1 MISLEIKKVAVI
13 GSGLMGHGIAEVF
26 ALSGFEVKI
35 EDAFPEALEKAKV
48 SIGKSI
54 EKLVKSGKID
64 QNKGQ
69 ETLSRITYF
78 SQMEPAVKDA
88 DFIIEAVPEIM
99 KLKKE
104 VFSGIDKF
112 ARNDALVAS
121 NTSNFKISSLAEGM
135 KHPENVVGMHFFNP
149 PVVLKLVEIIKGE
162 RTGNSAFDQAY
173 DLAKK
178 IGKTPIRV
186 LKDSAGFVVNRI
198 NAPESL
204 FFCLVLDQNVAKPE
218 EIDTFARGQGL
229 PMGPYELM
237 DYVGID
243 TVVHSL
249 DYYAQELSP
258 EYGKCRAFRTMFDSG
273 NLGLKTGKG
282 FYVWKDGHAEIPKV
296 KPTEKLELMDVLA
309 VELNEAVKL
318 IEEKVALPQDIEIGV
333 KLGMNRPFGPISVAE
348 GLTNAEVRKKLET
361 LSSRY
366 GTKVFEPAESIKNGK
381 LKEIISTKSFDQNDK
396 KTARPDETPAN
407 SASSPGESLVILEK
421 LPGKVARLSINNTK
435 NNLLSSEVISEL
447 EKHVLALWNDHD
459 VNVIIVTGKGP
470 VFSAGAQLSQFFPG
484 SMDFMEHSRKGER
497 VFRLLS
503 EIPKITIAEMKG
515 YTLGGGFELSL
526 ACDLRVGTEDVQIGF
541 PEVTLGLVPGWGGT
555 QRLPRLIG
563 TSRASYLIL
572 TGMRFSGKEAF
583 EMGIVNRLI
592 PKDNVDEETLK
603 FAVDLAQKSAPTA
616 AALAKRLINKG
627 SEVPMDVGLEM
638 ESIAMGLLYGT
649 EDLKEGI
656 SAFLQKRKPEFPG
669 R

>member
-26 ALSGFEVKI
+26 ALSGFEVRI
-35 EDAFPEALEKAKV
+35 EDVFPEALEKAKA
-48 SIGKSI
+48 SIGKSV

-64 QNKGQ
+64 QQKGKD
-69 ETLSRITYF
+69 TIARISYF

-99 KLKKE
+99 ELKKE

-112 ARNDALVAS
+112 ARPDAIVAS
-121 NTSNFKISSLAEGM
+121 NTSNIKISSLAENM

-149 PVVLKLVEIIKGE
+149 PVVLKLVEVIKGE
-162 RTGNSAFDQAY
+162 KTSQKVFDETFE
-173 DLAKK
+173 LSRK

-218 EIDTFARGQGL
+218 EVDTFARGQGL

-258 EYGKCRAFRTMFDSG
+258 EYGKCKAFRTMYESK

-282 FYVWKDGHAEIPKV
+282 FYTWKEGHAEIPKAS
-296 KPTEKLELMDVLA
+296 PTEKLELMDVLA
-309 VELNEAVKL
+309 VELNEAVKI
-318 IEEKVALPQDIEIGV
+318 IEEKIALPADIEIGV

-348 GLTNAEVRKKLET
+348 GLTNAEVKKKLET
-361 LSSRY
+361 LAAKY
-366 GTKVFEPAESIKNGK
+366 GTVVFEPAESIKKGK
-381 LKEIISTKSFDQNDK
+381 LKEIISIKSFDQDGK
-396 KTARPDETPAN
+396 KPATAPEVPAG
-407 SASSPGESLVILEK
+407 SSSSSGDHVVIMEK
-421 LPGKVARLSINNTK
+421 LPGKVARISINNTK
-435 NNLLSSEVISEL
+435 NNLLSSEVLSDL
-447 EKHVLALWNDHD
+447 EKNILALWNDHD

-497 VFRLLS
+497 TFRLLS

-555 QRLPRLIG
+555 QRLPRLLG

-572 TGMRFSGKEAF
+572 TGTRFSGKEAF
-583 EMGIVNRLI
+583 DMGIVNRLF
-592 PKDNVDEETLK
+592 PKEQVDEETLK
-603 FAVDLAQKSAPTA
+603 FAEELAQKAAPTA

-649 EDLKEGI
+649 DDLKEGI
-656 SAFLQKRKPEFPG
+656 SAFLQKRKPEYPG

>member
-1 MISLEIKKVAVI
+1 VIPLEIKKVAVI

-26 ALSGFEVKI
+26 ALSGFEVRI
-35 EDAFPEALEKAKV
+35 EDAFPEALEKAKT
-48 SIGKSI
+48 SIGNSI
-54 EKLVKSGKID
+54 EKLVKSGRID
-64 QNKGQ
+64 QEKGK
-69 ETLSRITYF
+69 SAIAGISYF

-88 DFIIEAVPEIM
+88 DFIIEAVPEILE
-99 KLKKE
+99 LKKE

-112 ARNDALVAS
+112 ARPDAIVAS
-121 NTSNFKISSLAEGM
+121 NTSNIKISSLAENM

-149 PVVLKLVEIIKGE
+149 PVVLKLVEVIKGE
-162 RTGNSAFDQAY
+162 KTSQKVFDETFE
-173 DLAKK
+173 LSRK

-204 FFCLVLDQNVAKPE
+204 FFCLVLDQKVAKPE
-218 EIDTFARGQGL
+218 EVDTFARGQGL

-258 EYGKCRAFRTMFDSG
+258 EYGKCKAFRTMYESK

-282 FYVWKDGHAEIPKV
+282 FYTWRDGHADIPKV
-296 KPTEKLELMDVLA
+296 PPTEKLELMDVLA

-318 IEEKVALPQDIEIGV
+318 IEEKVALPADIEIGV

-348 GLTNAEVRKKLET
+348 GLTNAEVKKKLET
-361 LSSRY
+361 LAANY
-366 GTKVFEPAESIKNGK
+366 GTSVFEPAESIKKGR
-381 LKEIISTKSFDQNDK
+381 LKEIISMKSFDNNK
-396 KTARPDETPAN
+396 KTAVEPGASPS
-407 SASSPGESLVILEK
+407 SASGEQIVIMEK

-435 NNLLSSEVISEL
+435 NNLLSSEVLSDL
-447 EKHVLALWNDHD
+447 EKNIMAIWNDHD

-484 SMDFMEHSRKGER
+484 SMDFMDHSRKGER
-497 VFRLLS
+497 TFRLLS

-555 QRLPRLIG
+555 QRLPRLLG

-572 TGMRFSGKEAF
+572 TGTRFSGKEAYD
-583 EMGIVNRLI
+583 MGIVNRLFS
-592 PKDNVDEETLK
+592 KETVDEEALK
-603 FAVDLAQKSAPTA
+603 FAQDLSQKAAPTA

-656 SAFLQKRKPEFPG
+656 SAFLQKRKPEYPG

>member
-1 MISLEIKKVAVI
+1 MEIKKVAVI

-26 ALSGFEVKI
+26 ALSGFEVRI
-35 EDAFPEALEKAKV
+35 EDAFPEALEKAKA
-48 SIGKSI
+48 SIGKSV
-54 EKLVKSGKID
+54 EKLVKSGRID
-64 QNKGQ
+64 QQKGKD
-69 ETLSRITYF
+69 TIARISYF
-78 SQMEPAVKDA
+78 SQMEPTVKDA

-99 KLKKE
+99 ELKKE

-112 ARNDALVAS
+112 ARPDAIVAS
-121 NTSNFKISSLAEGM
+121 NTSNIKISSLAENM

-149 PVVLKLVEIIKGE
+149 PVVLKLVEVIKGE
-162 RTGNSAFDQAY
+162 KTSQKVFDETFE
-173 DLAKK
+173 LSRK

-218 EIDTFARGQGL
+218 EVDTFARGQGL

-258 EYGKCRAFRTMFDSG
+258 EYGKCKAFRTMYESK

-282 FYVWKDGHAEIPKV
+282 FYTWKEGHAEIPKAS
-296 KPTEKLELMDVLA
+296 PTEKLELMDVLA
-309 VELNEAVKL
+309 VELNEAVKI
-318 IEEKVALPQDIEIGV
+318 IEEKIALPADIEIGV

-348 GLTNAEVRKKLET
+348 GLTNAEVKKKLET
-361 LSSRY
+361 LAAKY
-366 GTKVFEPAESIKNGK
+366 GTVVFEPAESIKKGK
-381 LKEIISTKSFDQNDK
+381 LKEIISIKSFDQDGK
-396 KTARPDETPAN
+396 KPATAPEVPAG
-407 SASSPGESLVILEK
+407 SSSSSGDQVVIMEK
-421 LPGKVARLSINNTK
+421 LPGKVARISINNTK
-435 NNLLSSEVISEL
+435 NNLLSSEVLSDL
-447 EKHVLALWNDHD
+447 EKNILALWNDHD

-497 VFRLLS
+497 TFRLLS

-555 QRLPRLIG
+555 QRLPRLLG

-572 TGMRFSGKEAF
+572 TGTRFSGKEAF
-583 EMGIVNRLI
+583 DMGIVNRLF
-592 PKDNVDEETLK
+592 PKEHVDEETLK
-603 FAVDLAQKSAPTA
+603 FAEELAQKAAPTA

-627 SEVPMDVGLEM
+627 SEVPMDAGLEM

-649 EDLKEGI
+649 DDLKEGI
-656 SAFLQKRKPEFPG
+656 SAFLQKRKPEYPG

>member
-1 MISLEIKKVAVI
+1 MISLEIKKIAVI

-26 ALSGFEVKI
+26 ALSGFDVRI
-35 EDAFPEALEKAKV
+35 EDAFPEALEKAKA
-48 SIGKSI
+48 SIGNSI
-54 EKLVKSGKID
+54 EKLVRSGRIDEENGKS
-64 QNKGQ
+64 
-69 ETLSRITYF
+69 TLTRITYF

-88 DFIIEAVPEIM
+88 DFIIEAVPEILE
-99 KLKKE
+99 LKKE
-104 VFSGIDKF
+104 VFSEIDKF
-112 ARNDALVAS
+112 ARPDAIVAS
-121 NTSNFKISSLAEGM
+121 NTSNFKISTLAENM

-149 PVVLKLVEIIKGE
+149 PVVLKLVEVIMGE
-162 RTGNSAFDQAY
+162 KTSKKVFDETFQ
-173 DLAKK
+173 LSKK
-178 IGKTPIRV
+178 IGKTPIKV
-186 LKDSAGFVVNRI
+186 LKDSPGFVVNRI

-204 FFCLVLDQNVAKPE
+204 FFCLLLDQKVAKPE
-218 EIDTFARGQGL
+218 EVDTFARGQGL

-258 EYGKCRAFRTMFDSG
+258 EYGKCKSFKTMYESK

-282 FYVWKDGHAEIPKV
+282 FYNWKDGHAEIPKV
-296 KPTEKLELMDVLA
+296 SPSEKLELMDVLA

-318 IEEKVALPQDIEIGV
+318 IEEKVALPADIEIGV

-348 GLTNAEVRKKLET
+348 GLTNAEVKKKLET
-361 LSSRY
+361 LAANY
-366 GTKVFEPAESIKNGK
+366 GTSVFQPAESIKNGR
-381 LKEIISTKSFDQNDK
+381 LKEIISIKSFDDGK
-396 KTARPDETPAN
+396 KT
-407 SASSPGESLVILEK
+407 SAEHEVSTGSSTGSQDHLVIMEK

-435 NNLLSSEVISEL
+435 NNLLSSEVLSDL
-447 EKHVLALWNDHD
+447 ERNILALWNDHD

-497 VFRLLS
+497 IFRLLS

-572 TGMRFSGKEAF
+572 TGTRFSGKEAF
-583 EMGIVNRLI
+583 DMGIVNRLF
-592 PKDNVDEETLK
+592 PKEHVDEETSK
-603 FAVDLAQKSAPTA
+603 FAEELAQKAAPTA

-627 SEVPMDVGLEM
+627 SEVPMDAGLEM

-656 SAFLQKRKPEFPG
+656 SAFLQKRKPEYPG

>member
-1 MISLEIKKVAVI
+1 MEIKKVAVI

-26 ALSGFEVKI
+26 ALSGFEVRI
-35 EDAFPEALEKAKV
+35 EDAFPEALEKAKA
-48 SIGKSI
+48 SIGKSV
-54 EKLVKSGKID
+54 EKLVKSGRID
-64 QNKGQ
+64 QQKGKD
-69 ETLSRITYF
+69 TIARISYF
-78 SQMEPAVKDA
+78 SQMEPTVKDA

-99 KLKKE
+99 ELKKE

-112 ARNDALVAS
+112 ARPDAIVAS
-121 NTSNFKISSLAEGM
+121 NTSNIKISSLAENM

-149 PVVLKLVEIIKGE
+149 PVVLKLVEVIKGE
-162 RTGNSAFDQAY
+162 KTSQKVFDETFE
-173 DLAKK
+173 LSRK

-218 EIDTFARGQGL
+218 EVDTFARGQGL

-258 EYGKCRAFRTMFDSG
+258 EYGKCKAFRTMYESK

-282 FYVWKDGHAEIPKV
+282 FYTWKEGHAEIPKAS
-296 KPTEKLELMDVLA
+296 PTEKLELMDVLA
-309 VELNEAVKL
+309 VELNEAVKI
-318 IEEKVALPQDIEIGV
+318 IEEKIALPADIEIGV

-348 GLTNAEVRKKLET
+348 GLTNAEVKKKLET
-361 LSSRY
+361 LAAKY
-366 GTKVFEPAESIKNGK
+366 GTVVFEPAESIKKGK
-381 LKEIISTKSFDQNDK
+381 LKEIISIKSFDQDGK
-396 KTARPDETPAN
+396 KPATAPEVPAG
-407 SASSPGESLVILEK
+407 SSSSPGDQVVIMEK
-421 LPGKVARLSINNTK
+421 LPGKVARISINNTK
-435 NNLLSSEVISEL
+435 NNLLSSEVLSDL
-447 EKHVLALWNDHD
+447 EKNILALWNDHD

-497 VFRLLS
+497 TFRLLS

-555 QRLPRLIG
+555 QRLPRLLG

-572 TGMRFSGKEAF
+572 TGTRFSGKEAF
-583 EMGIVNRLI
+583 DMGIVNRLFQ
-592 PKDNVDEETLK
+592 KEHVDEETLK
-603 FAVDLAQKSAPTA
+603 FAEELAQKAAPTA

-627 SEVPMDVGLEM
+627 SEVPMDAGLEM

-649 EDLKEGI
+649 DDLKEGI
-656 SAFLQKRKPEFPG
+656 SAFLQKRKPEYPG

>member
-1 MISLEIKKVAVI
+1 MEIRKVAVI

-26 ALSGFEVKI
+26 ALSGFEVRI
-35 EDAFPEALEKAKV
+35 EDPYPEALEKAKA
-48 SIGKSI
+48 SIGNSI

-64 QNKGQ
+64 QKKGQ
-69 ETLSRITYF
+69 ETLSLITYF
-78 SQMEPAVKDA
+78 SQIDSAVKDA

-99 KLKKE
+99 ELKKE
-104 VFSGIDKF
+104 VFSDIDKF
-112 ARNDALVAS
+112 ARVDALVAS
-121 NTSNFKISSLAEGM
+121 NTSNFKISSLASNM

-149 PVVLKLVEIIKGE
+149 PVVLKLVEVIKGE
-162 RTGNSAFDQAY
+162 KTSGSAFEETF

-204 FFCLVLDQNVAKPE
+204 FFCLVLDQDVAKPE
-218 EIDTFARGQGL
+218 EVDTFARGQGL

-258 EYGKCRAFRTMFDSG
+258 EYGKCRAFRTMYESK

-282 FYVWKDGHAEIPKV
+282 FYAWKNGHAEIPKV

-318 IEEKVALPQDIEIGV
+318 IEEKVALPLDIETGV
-333 KLGMNRPFGPISVAE
+333 KLGMNRPFGPISVAD
-348 GLTNAEVRKKLET
+348 GLTNAEVKKKLET
-361 LSSRY
+361 LSSRF
-366 GTKVFEPAESIKNGK
+366 GTKVFEPAQSIKNGK
-381 LKEIISTKSFDQNDK
+381 LKEIISIKSFDHDDK
-396 KTARPDETPAN
+396 KTTAGVVASEN
-407 SASSPGESLVILEK
+407 SPSSSGESLVILEK

-435 NNLLSSEVISEL
+435 NNLLSSEVLSQL
-447 EKHVLALWNDHD
+447 EKHILSLWNDHD
-459 VNVIIVTGKGP
+459 VNVIIVTGRGP
-470 VFSAGAQLSQFFPG
+470 VFSAGAQLSQFFSG

-497 VFRLLS
+497 TFRLLS
-503 EIPKITIAEMKG
+503 EIPKITVAEMKG

-555 QRLPRLIG
+555 QRLPRLLG

-572 TGMRFSGKEAF
+572 TGTRFSGREAF
-583 EMGIVNRLI
+583 DMGIVNKLM
-592 PKDNVDEETLK
+592 PKENADEETLK
-603 FAVDLAQKSAPTA
+603 FAVDLSRKAAPTA
-616 AALAKRLINKG
+616 AAMAKRLINKG
-627 SEVPMDVGLEM
+627 SEVPMDAGLEM

-656 SAFLQKRKPEFPG
+656 SAFLQKRKPEYPG

>member
-1 MISLEIKKVAVI
+1 MEIKKVAVI

-26 ALSGFEVKI
+26 ALSGFEVRI
-35 EDAFPEALEKAKV
+35 EDAFPEALEKAKA
-48 SIGKSI
+48 SIGKSV
-54 EKLVKSGKID
+54 EKLVKSGRID
-64 QNKGQ
+64 QQKGKD
-69 ETLSRITYF
+69 TIARISYF
-78 SQMEPAVKDA
+78 SQMEPTVKDA

-99 KLKKE
+99 ELKKE

-112 ARNDALVAS
+112 ARPDAIVAS
-121 NTSNFKISSLAEGM
+121 NTSNIKISSLAENM

-149 PVVLKLVEIIKGE
+149 PVVLKLVEVIKGE
-162 RTGNSAFDQAY
+162 KTSQKVFDETFE
-173 DLAKK
+173 LSRK

-218 EIDTFARGQGL
+218 EVDTFARGQGL

-258 EYGKCRAFRTMFDSG
+258 EYGKCKAFRTMYESK

-282 FYVWKDGHAEIPKV
+282 FYTWKEGHAEIPKAS
-296 KPTEKLELMDVLA
+296 PTEKLELMDVLA
-309 VELNEAVKL
+309 VELNEAVKI
-318 IEEKVALPQDIEIGV
+318 IEEKIALPADIEIGV

-348 GLTNAEVRKKLET
+348 GLTNAEVKKKLET
-361 LSSRY
+361 LAAKY
-366 GTKVFEPAESIKNGK
+366 GTVVFEPAESIKKGK
-381 LKEIISTKSFDQNDK
+381 LKEIISIKSFDQDGK
-396 KTARPDETPAN
+396 KPATAPEVPAG
-407 SASSPGESLVILEK
+407 SSSSSGDQVVIMEK
-421 LPGKVARLSINNTK
+421 LPGKVARISINNTK
-435 NNLLSSEVISEL
+435 NNLLSSEVLSDL
-447 EKHVLALWNDHD
+447 EKNILALWNDHD

-497 VFRLLS
+497 TFRLLS

-555 QRLPRLIG
+555 QRLPRLLG

-572 TGMRFSGKEAF
+572 TGTRFSGKEAF
-583 EMGIVNRLI
+583 DMGIVNRLFQ
-592 PKDNVDEETLK
+592 KEHVDEETLK
-603 FAVDLAQKSAPTA
+603 FAEELAQKAAPTA

-627 SEVPMDVGLEM
+627 SEVPMDAGLEM

-649 EDLKEGI
+649 DDLKEGI
-656 SAFLQKRKPEFPG
+656 SAFLQKRKPEYPG

>member
-1 MISLEIKKVAVI
+1 MISLEIKKIAVI

-26 ALSGFEVKI
+26 ALSGFEVRI
-35 EDAFPEALEKAKV
+35 EDAFPEALEKAKAA
-48 SIGKSI
+48 IGNSI
-54 EKLVKSGKID
+54 EKLVKSGRVD
-64 QNKGQ
+64 QEKGNA
-69 ETLSRITYF
+69 TKARISYF

-88 DFIIEAVPEIM
+88 DFIIEAVPELLE
-99 KLKKE
+99 LKKQ
-104 VFSGIDKF
+104 VFSDIDKF
-112 ARNDALVAS
+112 AKPDAIVAS
-121 NTSNFKISSLAEGM
+121 NTSNIKISSLAENM

-149 PVVLKLVEIIKGE
+149 PVVLKLVEVIKGE
-162 RTGNSAFDQAY
+162 KTSQKVFDETFE
-173 DLAKK
+173 LSRK

-186 LKDSAGFVVNRI
+186 LKDSPGFVVNRI

-204 FFCLVLDQNVAKPE
+204 FFCLVLDRKVAKPE
-218 EIDTFARGQGL
+218 EVDTFARGQGL

-258 EYGKCRAFRTMFDSG
+258 EYGKCRAFRTMYESR

-282 FYVWKDGHAEIPKV
+282 FYNWKEGHAEITKV
-296 KPTEKLELMDVLA
+296 QPTEKLELMDVLA

-318 IEEKVALPQDIEIGV
+318 IEEKVALPGDIEIGV

-348 GLTNAEVRKKLET
+348 GLTNAEVKKKLET
-361 LSSRY
+361 LAANY
-366 GTKVFEPAESIKNGK
+366 GTSIFEPAESIKKGK
-381 LKEIISTKSFDQNDK
+381 LKDIISIKSFDDNG
-396 KTARPDETPAN
+396 KTAAEHEAPSASTPA
-407 SASSPGESLVILEK
+407 SGESTVIMEK

-435 NNLLSSEVISEL
+435 NNLLSSEVLSDL
-447 EKHVLALWNDHD
+447 EKNILALWNDRE

-497 VFRLLS
+497 TFRLLS

-555 QRLPRLIG
+555 QRLPRLLG

-572 TGMRFSGKEAF
+572 TGTRFSGKDAF
-583 EMGIVNRLI
+583 DMGIVNRLF
-592 PKDNVDEETLK
+592 PKEHVDEETLK
-603 FAVDLAQKSAPTA
+603 FAEDLAQKAAPTA

-627 SEVPMDVGLEM
+627 SEVPMDAGLEM

-656 SAFLQKRKPEFPG
+656 SAFLQKRKPEYPG